1 MSNVQEVKLLGAWPS
16 SFVQR
21 IKWALNLK
29 GVEYEYLEQD
39 LFNKGTLLVQCN
51 PVHKKVPVLIHNDRP
66 IAESLIILEYLD
78 ETWKNR
84 PLLPQDPYQRAMARF
99 WAKFVDDKF
108 TEPIRQVLFVDGE
121 NQEKEVKNAK
131 DALETLEGKLKGK
144 KFFGGESVGFVDIVL
159 GFIAIWLEAIEEA
172 ACVKVF
178 DSQKC
183 PSLAKWMEDFLE
195 IKEIKENLPERE
207 NLVPYFHKIRQFKLA
222 MAAKK

>member
-1 MSNVQEVKLLGAWPS
+1 MANGQEVRLLGSLTSP
-16 SFVQR
+16 FVQR

-29 GVEYEYLEQD
+29 SIEYEYLEQD
-39 LFNKGTLLVQCN
+39 VFNKGTLLLKSN

-66 IAESLIILEYLD
+66 IVESLVILEYLD
-78 ETWKNR
+78 ETWKNH

-99 WAKFVDDKF
+99 WAKFVEDKF
-108 TEPIRQVLFVDGE
+108 IEAMRQVLFLDGE

-131 DALETLEGKLKGK
+131 DALETLEGELKGN
-144 KFFGGESVGFVDIVL
+144 KFFGGESVGFVDIAL
-159 GFIAIWLEAIEEA
+159 GFITIWFEVIEEV

-178 DSQKC
+178 DSQKF

-195 IKEIKENLPERE
+195 VPEIKENLPEKE
-207 NLVPYFHKIRQFKLA
+207 SLVPYFHKIRQLKLA